1 MEMDEVRKKKLQARI
16 GKLKVYSSEDVAVDA
31 ARMLN
36 KTEKNSSYAVFS
48 IFKESELQFV
58 VAEISDW
65 EILTRHGYQMRSH
78 KLYD

>member
-1 MEMDEVRKKKLQARI
+1 MEMDEMRKKRLQARI
-16 GKLKVYSSEDVAVDA
+16 EKLKIYSSEDVAVEA
-31 ARMLN
+31 ARLLN

-48 IFKESELQFV
+48 VSKETELQFV

-65 EILTRHGYQMRSH
+65 EILTRQGYQMRSH